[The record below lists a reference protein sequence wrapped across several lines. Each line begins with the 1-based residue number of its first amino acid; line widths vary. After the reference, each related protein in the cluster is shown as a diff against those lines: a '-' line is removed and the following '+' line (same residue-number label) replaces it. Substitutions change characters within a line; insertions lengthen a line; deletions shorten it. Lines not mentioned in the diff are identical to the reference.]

1 MFLFTTQIAASH
13 LHSLFSPVPWSW
25 SHKGPC
31 RNKAQC
37 LDQAARPRGWEVPL
51 VIWAGIPREITASKS
66 DRNNQVMIRK
76 EKKTQTSQR
85 HDPIIMCGHTGRT
98 NRPDR
103 RKVSGTDRTGPF
115 CRPQGL
121 VHLAMLGPVLREA
134 FLANEEWT
142 PLHWLGW
149 RRWGMKM

>member
-76 EKKTQTSQR
+76 EKKNPKHPSDMIPSSCVDT
-85 HDPIIMCGHTGRT
+85 PAG
-98 NRPDR
+98 P
-103 RKVSGTDRTGPF
+103 TDRTGEKSPE
-115 CRPQGL
+115 PT
-121 VHLAMLGPVLREA
+121 GPDRSAVLKDSC
-134 FLANEEWT
+134 T
-142 PLHWLGW
+142 WLCWAQFFVKHSWQTKNGP
-149 RRWGMKM
+149 RSTGSAGEDGA